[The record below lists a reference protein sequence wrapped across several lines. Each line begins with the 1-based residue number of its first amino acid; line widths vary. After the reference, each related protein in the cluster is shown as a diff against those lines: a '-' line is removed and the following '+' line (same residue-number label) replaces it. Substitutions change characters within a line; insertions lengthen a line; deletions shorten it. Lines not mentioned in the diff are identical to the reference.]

1 MDLHIAPNGLIRKA
15 CIRLAF
21 HFYRFSVLRDGEQ
34 IVAIVPDKTL
44 RCLLLMQEVTAIRK
58 PLHAVDTGFYL
69 GEISHQLVNGAVKL
83 AIAVYVGIHAEH
95 SAGEKLTRILMVGF
109 LYLHVPADGF
119 IEKTLARF
127 RLQGHGFPILFN
139 GERVI
144 AIIPDKAFRS
154 LFFMEKIIAIEQLLH
169 AVDTR
174 FRFSEIAHQLI
185 GIRIKFSITVGIGI
199 NGEYRAGEQLFS
211 IFAICFLNLYISTNG
226 FVEKTLAR
234 FRLQSDGLSIL
245 FDGERIIPIIP
256 DKTFRGLFLMEKVVA
271 VKQLF
276 HAVDTGFCLGE
287 IAHQFVGI
295 SVKFPV
301 AVGIGVDSE
310 QSPS

>member
-21 HFYRFSVLRDGEQ
+21 HFYGFSVLRDGEQ

-44 RCLLLMQEVTAIRK
+44 RCLLLMQEVTAIEQ
-58 PLHAVDTGFYL
+58 PLHAVNTLFGFS
-69 GEISHQLVNGAVKL
+69 EISHQLVGVNVKFPV
-83 AIAVYVGIHAEH
+83 AIDIGIDGEH
-95 SAGEKLTRILMVGF
+95 RAGEKLICILTVGF
-109 LYLHVPADGF
+109 MY
-119 IEKTLARF
+119 
-127 RLQGHGFPILFN
+127 
-139 GERVI
+139 
-144 AIIPDKAFRS
+144 
-154 LFFMEKIIAIEQLLH
+154 
-169 AVDTR
+169 
-174 FRFSEIAHQLI
+174 
-185 GIRIKFSITVGIGI
+185 
-199 NGEYRAGEQLFS
+199 
-211 IFAICFLNLYISTNG
+211 LYISTNG